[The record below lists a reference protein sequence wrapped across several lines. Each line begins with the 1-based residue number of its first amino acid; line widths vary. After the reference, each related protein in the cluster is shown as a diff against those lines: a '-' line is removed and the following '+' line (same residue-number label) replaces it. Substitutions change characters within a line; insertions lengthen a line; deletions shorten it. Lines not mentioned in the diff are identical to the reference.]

1 MLSDALRLLAKNSR
15 TRPVRPSSPEAG
27 HDDSAKKSPAFREG
41 VVVNP
46 KKPKAA
52 DYEDIVQALIIRAAF
67 EYEALVSTKNSFPD
81 TALRHKWAVKVWK
94 NLTQDTEEH
103 YVMTD
108 AISSL
113 VCPRNAIGL
122 YLTV

>member
-1 MLSDALRLLAKNSR
+1 MIPPVRAHPSS
-15 TRPVRPSSPEAG
+15 RPVRTSSS
-27 HDDSAKKSPAFREG
+27 DLWQDSPNGPNNAKIPAFRDG

-52 DYEDIVQALIIRAAF
+52 DYEEVVQALIIRAAF

-94 NLTQDTEEH
+94 NLTRDTEEH
-103 YVMTD
+103 YMMTD

-113 VCPRNAIGL
+113 VCPRNTIGL
-122 YLTV
+122 YLTI